1 MFGLFLYSKLTF
13 NDKIKHMKTNISI
26 IALFLIVLSCGT
38 KTGANLDLAIKA
50 SNDLATKTDANKN
63 LTELKTE
70 GALTDKDG
78 FKDIGSFQ
86 HSVFYDKKTNEL
98 FKIQNT
104 EITDKTIIETYYFA
118 SNNVYLIVSE
128 SQQTPTKRVYVKKR
142 KTISSENINSEE
154 ENLLLHKA
162 LYFQKEF
169 KKSH

>member
-13 NDKIKHMKTNISI
+13 NVKIKHMKTNISI

-50 SNDLATKTDANKN
+50 SNDLATKTD
-63 LTELKTE
+63 
-70 GALTDKDG
+70 GALTDKGG
-78 FKDIGSFQ
+78 FKDVGSFQ